1 MIFNEKTYDI
11 LKWIGRVVLPA
22 CATLWV
28 AISKAWGIPLTA
40 EISTTIMAI
49 DLFLNSLLGI
59 ASENY
64 TKETTKIGGQE

>member
-1 MIFNEKTYDI
+1 MKISNKTYDV

-28 AISKAWGIPLTA
+28 AISKTWGIPLTT

-49 DLFLNSLLGI
+49 DLFLNTLVGI

-64 TKETTKIGGQE
+64 ANQIKGQEQE

>member
-1 MIFNEKTYDI
+1 MIMTEKIYDV

-28 AISKAWGIPLTA
+28 AISKTWGIPLTT

-49 DLFLNSLLGI
+49 DLFLNTLLGI

-64 TKETTKIGGQE
+64 ANQIKGQEQE